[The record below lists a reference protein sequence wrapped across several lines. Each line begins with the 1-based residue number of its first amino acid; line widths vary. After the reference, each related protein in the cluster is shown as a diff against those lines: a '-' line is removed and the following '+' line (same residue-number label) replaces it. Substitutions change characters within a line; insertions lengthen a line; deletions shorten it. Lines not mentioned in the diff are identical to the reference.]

1 MHSFH
6 LNFQNDVDARGNIV
20 DESIYESSMPR
31 TFEEMS
37 VRVFCKNPDKV
48 VEA

>member
-1 MHSFH
+1 M
-6 LNFQNDVDARGNIV
+6 DAKGKII
-20 DESIYESSMPR
+20 DESVYESSMPR

-48 VEA
+48 QDPQE